1 MPWEGKVSSPRYQS
15 TIDRTSHC
23 VRFTS
28 VNSYWVVPVGFQC
41 QLKRHSSQSVSGNK
55 QELVARAIR
64 CHRHMGR
71 KPQQRHFPHAV
82 AMQRHFSILHHLSPV
97 ILANATIVAFVLL
110 RYSRFSFHSYTQC
123 EQAPTQKSAGK
134 WQLRPLEN
142 SCTKDYKGHSLVQ
155 TSFTA
160 WPMKL
165 CV

>member
-15 TIDRTSHC
+15 TTDRASHC

-64 CHRHMGR
+64 CHRHRGENNN
-71 KPQQRHFPHAV
+71 KCIFPTQSRCKDTFFHSASSFPCNSCKRNNSGICT
-82 AMQRHFSILHHLSPV
+82 ASF
-97 ILANATIVAFVLL
+97 
-110 RYSRFSFHSYTQC
+110 SRFSFHSYTQR

-134 WQLRPLEN
+134 WQLRPLEH
-142 SCTKDYKGHSLVQ
+142 SCTKDYKRYSLVQ
-155 TSFTA
+155 ASFTA